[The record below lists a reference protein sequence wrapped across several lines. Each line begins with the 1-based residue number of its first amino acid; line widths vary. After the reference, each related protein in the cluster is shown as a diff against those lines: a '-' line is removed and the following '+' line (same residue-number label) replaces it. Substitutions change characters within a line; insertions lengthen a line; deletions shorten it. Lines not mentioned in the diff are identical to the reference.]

1 MEFSEN
7 KPIYLQIADGIS
19 EKILSGE
26 LKEGDR
32 ILSVREL
39 GAELGVNP
47 NTAMRSYEKLTNDG
61 IIYNQRG
68 IGYYVSEGARGIA
81 LEKMRTDFLENELPQ
96 ILRKMRLLELK
107 AEDCLKL

>member
-1 MEFSEN
+1 MEFNQN

-19 EKILSGE
+19 ERILSGE

-39 GAELGVNP
+39 GGELGVNP
-47 NTAMRSYEKLTNDG
+47 NTAMRSYEKLTADG

-68 IGYYVSEGARGIA
+68 IGYFVTEGAKKIA
-81 LEKMRTDFLENELPQ
+81 LDRMRAEFLQDELPQ
-96 ILRKMRLLELK
+96 ILRKMELLEIKPSDYLK
-107 AEDCLKL
+107 

>member
-1 MEFSEN
+1 MEFNQN
-7 KPIYLQIADGIS
+7 KPIYLQIADGIL
-19 EKILSGE
+19 EKILSSE

-47 NTAMRSYEKLTNDG
+47 NTVMRSYEKLTADG

-68 IGYYVSEGARGIA
+68 IGYFVADGARNTS
-81 LEKMRTDFLENELPQ
+81 LEKMRADFLENELPQ
-96 ILRKMRLLELK
+96 ILRRLELLELDPK
-107 AEDCLKL
+107 DYLK

>member
-1 MEFSEN
+1 MEFNQN
-7 KPIYLQIADGIS
+7 KPIYLQIADGIL
-19 EKILSGE
+19 EKILSSE

-47 NTAMRSYEKLTNDG
+47 NTVMRSYEKLTADG

-68 IGYYVSEGARGIA
+68 IGYFVADGARNTA
-81 LEKMRTDFLENELPQ
+81 LEKMRADFLENELPQ
-96 ILRKMRLLELK
+96 ILRRLELLELDPK
-107 AEDCLKL
+107 DYLK

>member
-1 MEFSEN
+1 MEFNQN
-7 KPIYLQIADGIS
+7 KPIYLQIADGIL
-19 EKILSGE
+19 EKILSSE

-47 NTAMRSYEKLTNDG
+47 NTVMRSYEKLTLDG

-68 IGYYVSEGARGIA
+68 IGYFVADGARSAA
-81 LEKMRTDFLENELPQ
+81 LENSRADFLENELPQ
-96 ILRKMRLLELK
+96 ILRRMELLGLDPK
-107 AEDCLKL
+107 DYFK